1 MYYIKMEMHGL
12 KKWNYSLL
20 VVFRLW
26 RVVKVVEA
34 VILSVSFTQQEELEK
49 LKVAYAELETKLKV
63 EEEKN
68 KQLLN
73 EL

>member
-1 MYYIKMEMHGL
+1 M
-12 KKWNYSLL
+12 
-20 VVFRLW
+20 VFRLW